1 MISIA
6 KKQLMNKKRS
16 LVKLSTLT
24 GKSITMGSTT
34 VTPISRR
41 ISLGFPQWV
50 NPDNGFVMIHQRPT
64 ALIVKNGQKEQVI
77 RILDVQFLILTLI
90 VLSGIFSLLIFR
102 SKKEQND
109 ERN

>member
-1 MISIA
+1 
-6 KKQLMNKKRS
+6 
-16 LVKLSTLT
+16 
-24 GKSITMGSTT
+24 
-34 VTPISRR
+34 
-41 ISLGFPQWV
+41 
-50 NPDNGFVMIHQRPT
+50 MIHQRPT